1 MSSIANQKANSIASL
16 SRYNKAKAARVNA
29 AIQTIRQGKITN
41 VDAFVEKFYL
51 LEEKNDAS
59 ERHDAFEAQ
68 LHKDEE
74 TETHESETEVSSE

>member
-1 MSSIANQKANSIASL
+1 MNIETQRANSILAL

-29 AIQTIRQGKITN
+29 AIQTIRQCKAKDIA
-41 VDAFVEKFYL
+41 AFVEKFYL

-68 LHKDEE
+68 MNREDEE
-74 TETHESETEVSSE
+74 TESEDNEQAEG